1 MIAGVPPVSAQSYP
15 TRPVRII
22 TAPAGGGNDF
32 AARLIAQN
40 LAPALGQPVIVDN
53 RQTGLTAPIAAEAAP
68 DGHTLLLTANFM
80 WIAPL
85 MQKTTY
91 DPVKSFA
98 PVSLIVTSPH
108 VLVVHPSL
116 AAKSVKEL
124 IALARARPGELNYA
138 AAEPGSANQLTGE
151 LFKSI
156 AGVNIVAV
164 TYKGAGP
171 GVIALLGGQVQLMFV
186 SPASVAAHIAAGKLR
201 ALGVSSA
208 RPSALFPELPPVSA
222 TLPGFE
228 FGSTYAIFAPARTPV
243 DIVRRLNREI
253 VKVLSLADVKEKFF
267 TVRIETVGSSAE
279 ELAATVR
286 SDMIKWAKVIKDAGL
301 GE

>member
-1 MIAGVPPVSAQSYP
+1 
-15 TRPVRII
+15 
-22 TAPAGGGNDF
+22 
-32 AARLIAQN
+32 
-40 LAPALGQPVIVDN
+40 
-53 RQTGLTAPIAAEAAP
+53 
-68 DGHTLLLTANFM
+68 M

-85 MQKTTY
+85 MQKTSY

-98 PVSLIVTSPH
+98 PVSLILTSPH
-108 VLVVHPSL
+108 VLVVHPSV
-116 AAKSVKEL
+116 AANTVKEL
-124 IALARARPGELNYA
+124 IALAKSKPGELNYA

-156 AGVNIVAV
+156 AGVNIVGI

-171 GVIALLGGQVQLMFV
+171 AVIALLGGQVQMMFT

-208 RPSALFPELPPVSA
+208 KPSALFPELPPVAAS
-222 TLPGFE
+222 LPGFE
-228 FGSTYAIFAPARTPV
+228 FASTYAMFAPARTPQAT
-243 DIVRRLNREI
+243 VRLLKREI
-253 VKVLSLADVKEKFF
+253 VKVLGLPDVKEKFF
-267 TVRIETVGSSAE
+267 AVRVETVGTTPE

-286 SDMIKWAKVIKDAGL
+286 ADMIKWAKVIKDAHI